1 MAGLID
7 ITRVVVGTEY
17 LTATL
22 VVSEDCP
29 LRTSEDLEGTT
40 RVYNLMP
47 HIINH
52 ACMGDAGETF
62 RDCMGDTEI
71 CHLIEHMTVELL
83 SRMDVAD
90 EVIAGRTWR
99 ELAYER
105 TYSVQFPCIDDVLV
119 VGALSSAIW
128 ILEWAFTGGVGPVP
142 DIEAT
147 VAGLTQLARSL
158 PVKDQVAE
166 AVRAAEAQ
174 ITPPSEDVHVKRQAD
189 DRAEDYAGDGAGE
202 DDDED
207 IVEEDQDL
215 NRGPRMSRKII

>member
-47 HIINH
+47 PIINH

-71 CHLIEHMTVELL
+71 CHLLEHMTVELL
-83 SRMDVAD
+83 SRMDVAS

-119 VGALSSAIW
+119 TGALSSAIW
-128 ILEWAFTGGVGPVP
+128 ILEWAFTGGTGPVP
-142 DIEAT
+142 DIDAT
-147 VAGLTQLARSL
+147 VAGLVQLARSL

-166 AVRAAEAQ
+166 AIRAAEAQ
-174 ITPPSEDVHVKRQAD
+174 VTPAPEDVTKDEVADEYAQGDEGDVNSED
-189 DRAEDYAGDGAGE
+189 
-202 DDDED
+202 
-207 IVEEDQDL
+207 ILEEEENLD
-215 NRGPRMSRKII
+215 RGPRMSRKII